1 MINEETISIN
11 DLEFGDSTD
20 NISVDDIRLDV
31 GEGEADV
38 SAELQKTPS
47 DDASNFEQPINME
60 LGGMTQSNQTPTT
73 KPETGK
79 DDAAAPTARELELFK
94 KLHGGSFDPMSS
106 MDKRKLQ
113 QLRQAAQQT
122 GEEDV
127 NKLASTAYALQDK
140 DKTTARTPQKS
151 AAKQPAINKA
161 TAPAS
166 LPGGPT
172 YYVRTGFNQYRPA
185 VNADVSSNQQLF
197 MKNPN
202 PVGRSFYPYVKVDSR
217 SIRRASPAR

>member
-11 DLEFGDSTD
+11 DLEFRDSTD
-20 NISVDDIRLDV
+20 NISVDDIQLDV
-31 GEGEADV
+31 GEGEADA
-38 SAELQKTPS
+38 SS

-79 DDAAAPTARELELFK
+79 DDAATPTARELELFK

-140 DKTTARTPQKS
+140 DKSTARASQKS
-151 AAKQPAINKA
+151 AAKQPAMNKA
-161 TAPAS
+161 TAAAS

-202 PVGRSFYPYVKVDSR
+202 PVGRAIYPYVKVDSR

>member
-1 MINEETISIN
+1 MIPADQITI
-11 DLEFGDSTD
+11 
-20 NISVDDIRLDV
+20 VDDTQEND
-31 GEGEADV
+31 
-38 SAELQKTPS
+38 AEDAPSTPS
-47 DDASNFEQPINME
+47 PTPAPEPTPTPE
-60 LGGMTQSNQTPTT
+60 PTQVPTPTT

-127 NKLASTAYALQDK
+127 NKLAPTAYALQDK
-140 DKTTARTPQKS
+140 DKSTARASQKS
-151 AAKQPAINKA
+151 AAKQPAMNKA
-161 TAPAS
+161 TAAAS

-202 PVGRSFYPYVKVDSR
+202 PVGRAIYPYVKVDSR